1 LEVYKDIKEYEDL
14 YQASNFGNIKSLRTN
29 KILNQHIGVN
39 GYKTVA
45 LRKNSND
52 IKPKKIFSSSFISIN
67 FY

>member
-1 LEVYKDIKEYEDL
+1 MEVYKNIKEYEDL

-45 LRKNSND
+45 LRK
-52 IKPKKIFSSSFISIN
+52 K
-67 FY
+67 